1 MNAYAE
7 VHSDLT
13 RHSNPYR
20 AYCVYC
26 SKAFHEKILLLISLF
41 YFSCDDDNNSNP
53 VSAALDGKWINVQA
67 PTDTLIFDSA
77 VGDNYFVLARRKE
90 VRDGFLLPKP
100 GAGIYEFKLKS
111 NLISVYNTISSCYCF
126 HDYYFQKKASMLV
139 IGNFYDPASQNHH
152 ETFKRLK

>member
-1 MNAYAE
+1 MSIAQNL
-7 VHSDLT
+7 SMKKL
-13 RHSNPYR
+13 
-20 AYCVYC
+20 
-26 SKAFHEKILLLISLF
+26 LLLISLF
-41 YFSCDDDNNSNP
+41 YFSCDDENNSNP
-53 VSAALDGKWINVQA
+53 VSATLDGKWINVQA

-77 VGDNYFVLARRKE
+77 LGDNYFVLARGKE

-139 IGNFYDPASQNHH
+139 IGNFYDPASQNQH